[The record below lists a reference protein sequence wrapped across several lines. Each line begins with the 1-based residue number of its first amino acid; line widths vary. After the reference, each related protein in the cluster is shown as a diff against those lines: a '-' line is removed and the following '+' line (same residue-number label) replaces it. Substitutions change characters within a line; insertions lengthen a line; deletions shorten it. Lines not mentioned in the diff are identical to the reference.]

1 MKKITITAGQRYR
14 SPSTGKGSNADG
26 ARHVLRA
33 NTLCGR
39 SRRGMRCVGG
49 HTLRQRGVQPVTLAL
64 IGR

>member
-14 SPSTGKGSNADG
+14 SPSTEKSNHADG

-39 SRRGMRCVGG
+39 ARGGMRCVGG
-49 HTLRQRGVQPVTLAL
+49 HTLLQRGVQPVTQVV